1 MAKSELRDL
10 FVPTCPIR
18 NVLSRIG
25 DKWTMLVLYTLSEKA
40 RKLRFGEL
48 RRLIPDVSQKSLTN
62 TLRTLEEDGLVLR
75 EIYAEVPP
83 RVEYSLTPR
92 ALSLFPH
99 IQSLIDWAK
108 ENMDDIVRDRARA
121 QKDGE

>member
-1 MAKSELRDL
+1 MAKTELRNP
-10 FVPTCPIR
+10 FVPACPIR

-25 DKWTMLVLYTLSEKA
+25 DKWSMLVLYTLSEEA

-48 RRLIPDVSQKSLTN
+48 RRLIPDISQKSLTN

-75 EIYAEVPP
+75 KIYAEVPP

-99 IQSLIDWAK
+99 IRALIGWAK
-108 ENMDDIVRDRARA
+108 ENMDDIIRDRTRA
-121 QKDGE
+121 QKK

>member
-1 MAKSELRDL
+1 MASSELRDL
-10 FVPTCPIR
+10 FVPACPIR

-25 DKWTMLVLYTLSEKA
+25 DKWTMLVLYTLSGEVS
-40 RKLRFGEL
+40 KLRFGEL
-48 RRLIPDVSQKSLTN
+48 RRLIPDISQKSLTN

-99 IQSLIDWAK
+99 IQALIVWAK
-108 ENMDDIVRDRARA
+108 ENMDDIILDRARA
-121 QKDGE
+121 KRK

>member
-1 MAKSELRDL
+1 MASSELRDF
-10 FVPTCPIR
+10 FVPACPIR

-25 DKWTMLVLYTLSEKA
+25 DKWTMLVLYTLSGEVS
-40 RKLRFGEL
+40 KLRFGEL
-48 RRLIPDVSQKSLTN
+48 RRLIPDISQKSLTN

-99 IQSLIDWAK
+99 IQALILWAK
-108 ENMDDIVRDRARA
+108 ENMDDIILDRARV
-121 QKDGE
+121 KRK